1 MSMTISIDDELKKQF
16 SEVCKELGLSP
27 SAAFSVFAK
36 AVVRER
42 RIPFEISAESSY
54 ERARREYE
62 RDLNAA
68 LWEGY
73 QEVKEGR
80 ECTREEFEAALEQM
94 RGVA

>member
-1 MSMTISIDDELKKQF
+1 MSMTISIDDDLKKQF

-36 AVVRER
+36 TVVRER
-42 RIPFEISAESSY
+42 RIPFEVSAESTY

-73 QEVKEGR
+73 RQFENGEY
-80 ECTREEFEAALEQM
+80 CSAEEFEERLKQM
-94 RGVA
+94 RDVG